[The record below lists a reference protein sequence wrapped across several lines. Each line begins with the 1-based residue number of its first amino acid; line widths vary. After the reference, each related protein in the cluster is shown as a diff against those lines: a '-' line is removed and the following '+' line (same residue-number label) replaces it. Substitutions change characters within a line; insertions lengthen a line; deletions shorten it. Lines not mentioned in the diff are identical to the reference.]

1 MLPAG
6 GTSGFAEMNV
16 QTRRR
21 GLFWK
26 GAIRIITRKDIAEK
40 AKVSV
45 SVVSRALNNSGYV
58 EAEKRKRILEIA
70 EEMGYHPNPVAMSLM
85 SSRTRQI
92 LFYCKDLKNAFN
104 IELYEGMLEAAQ
116 KQDYMMVV
124 NGKLD
129 FRSIRNIMTDGII
142 LPNEV
147 IAAMYL
153 ESAGKNYYLP
163 AVVASYGRQLTFSRA
178 LPRVNCDMW
187 KGTEEM
193 LQYLWDRGHQKIALV
208 TTYDLDT
215 DEPRILVWKDFMKYE
230 LGDQIKQYYFGIN
243 SRSLSMDRRVLDFPE
258 EKGDIQIPENFF
270 EKGELGAE
278 IFHERQTDA
287 TAVLCFNDEMA
298 LGFCK
303 RLRKLGYRIPEDLSV
318 AAFDGVYCRR
328 YSDKSLT
335 TLAMNPR
342 KQGSKCVEVLLDVI
356 NGKKY
361 KYVSEIR
368 TGILE
373 GDTVRD
379 IRR

>member
-1 MLPAG
+1 MLKHAVG
-6 GTSGFAEMNV
+6 
-16 QTRRR
+16 

-116 KQDYMMVV
+116 KQDYMMVI

-129 FRSIRNIMTDGII
+129 FRSIRNIMADGII

-147 IAAMYL
+147 IAAIYL
-153 ESAGKNYYLP
+153 EGAGKNYYLP

-193 LQYLWDRGHQKIALV
+193 LQYLWDRGHQKIAMV
-208 TTYDLDT
+208 TTYDFDN
-215 DEPRILVWKDFMKYE
+215 DEARILVWKDFMKYE

-258 EKGDIQIPENFF
+258 EKGDIKIPENFF

-298 LGFCK
+298 MGFCK

-356 NGKKY
+356 NGKKF